1 MSHADQ
7 HRVARSHRRTRN
19 GGRDLRRRTWNASGI
34 AHTRIVS
41 WVPQIANTGVEPGK
55 FNPPDTSQPRNA
67 PIVGVKFRYHEWLGA
82 ALGETMNWKAL
93 GRGVRWITAI
103 SILLAT
109 LWAPAPLRGQ
119 AGSAAPSTQRKT
131 STPYTGDLS
140 IFETPGRDERLQIN
154 RVMDMLG
161 IEPGKNVADIG
172 AGSGWFT
179 VRAARRVTNSGTVY
193 AVDINPEAI
202 RYIDQRAKKEHL
214 QNIKTI
220 LSNPDN
226 SELPA
231 DSIDAVLL
239 LKAYHEVARPVVLLR
254 NLRSSLKPGAKI
266 GIIDRNGNGENH
278 GVSKDVI
285 VREAA
290 QAGYELRD
298 SQDFVKADGV
308 DYFLIFTAK
317 PD

>member
-1 MSHADQ
+1 MNRKSF
-7 HRVARSHRRTRN
+7 
-19 GGRDLRRRTWNASGI
+19 GR
-34 AHTRIVS
+34 
-41 WVPQIANTGVEPGK
+41 
-55 FNPPDTSQPRNA
+55 
-67 PIVGVKFRYHEWLGA
+67 
-82 ALGETMNWKAL
+82 AL
-93 GRGVRWITAI
+93 RWIGPI
-103 SILLAT
+103 SVLLT
-109 LWAPAPLRGQ
+109 GLWGPAPVWGQ
-119 AGSAAPSTQRKT
+119 AGSAAPSTERKT
-131 STPYTGDLS
+131 SNPYTGDLS
-140 IFETPGRDERLQIN
+140 IFDAPGRDERLQIN

-179 VRAARRVTNSGTVY
+179 VRAARRVTGSGTVY

-202 RYIDQRAKKEHL
+202 HYIDQRAKKDHL

-220 LSNPDN
+220 LSQPDDPQVR
-226 SELPA
+226 S

-239 LKAYHEVARPVVLLR
+239 LKTYHEVAHPVVLLR
-254 NLRSSLKPGAKI
+254 NLRRSLRPGAKI

-278 GVSKDVI
+278 GVSKDVV

-298 SQDFVKADGV
+298 TQDFVKADGM

-317 PD
+317 AD

>member
-1 MSHADQ
+1 MHS
-7 HRVARSHRRTRN
+7 
-19 GGRDLRRRTWNASGI
+19 
-34 AHTRIVS
+34 
-41 WVPQIANTGVEPGK
+41 P
-55 FNPPDTSQPRNA
+55 
-67 PIVGVKFRYHEWLGA
+67 
-82 ALGETMNWKAL
+82 ETMNRKSRSRAL
-93 GRGVRWITAI
+93 QWLGPIAVLVAGLCV
-103 SILLAT
+103 
-109 LWAPAPLRGQ
+109 PAPVRAQ
-119 AGSAAPSTQRKT
+119 SGSAVPSTPRKT

-140 IFETPGRDERLQIN
+140 IFEVPGRDERLQIN

-179 VRAARRVTNSGTVY
+179 VRAARRVTGSGRVY

-202 RYIDQRAKKEHL
+202 HYIDQRAKKEQL
-214 QNIKTI
+214 QNLKTI
-220 LSNPDN
+220 LSSPDDPQ
-226 SELPA
+226 LPPF
-231 DSIDAVLL
+231 SIDAVLL
-239 LKAYHEVARPVVLLR
+239 LKTYHEIAHPVVLLR
-254 NLRSSLKPGAKI
+254 NLRPSLKPGAKI

-278 GVSKDVI
+278 GVSKDVV

-298 SQDFVKADGV
+298 SQDFVKADGM